1 MKDMIKTYTLKI
13 YLKSR
18 KRPIVI
24 ETDREDYNEVLTN
37 MLRSDSVIKVG
48 PIIFSIEEFKFATFE

>member
-18 KRPIVI
+18 KKPIVI
-24 ETDREDYNEVLTN
+24 ETDRGDYNEVLIA
-37 MLRSDSVIKVG
+37 MLRSDSIIKVG